1 MIQSSAVLFFCGAMV
16 CRAQLSQPKSGSIE
30 ISPIVQLSTWHFPII
45 SYRQQTSCEG
55 GVCELIERQ
64 EAPIRYRPLFL
75 PSLKSTPMEHLVSCP
90 CGTLSDQVEV
100 RKKKNCFRRACAF
113 PFYELP
119 TLLITWG
126 WRWSDGLVE
135 HK

>member
-1 MIQSSAVLFFCGAMV
+1 MICDQREKEMETPRNDSVISGFVFFVVPWCAELGCQSQKV
-16 CRAQLSQPKSGSIE
+16 AQLKIHHCPPG
-30 ISPIVQLSTWHFPII
+30 ISR
-45 SYRQQTSCEG
+45 SYHRQQTSCEG

-100 RKKKNCFRRACAF
+100 RKKKTVSAEKKLSLCFSI
-113 PFYELP
+113 L
-119 TLLITWG
+119 
-126 WRWSDGLVE
+126 
-135 HK
+135 